1 MLIASSCQ
9 SDKWKEIEIIS
20 PDNKDTISIITIE
33 DKRYIFNGGS
43 DKIPKKN
50 YALLNLRNVT
60 ELGDEIGICW
70 DKDGF
75 KWKLNSF
82 YSELISN
89 GLDTT
94 NFYVQKKLL
103 LDERGIPDNKEYF
116 KKSCVVIYP
125 RANII
130 RPNNGAVLKYK

>member
-60 ELGDEIGICW
+60 ELGD
-70 DKDGF
+70 
-75 KWKLNSF
+75 
-82 YSELISN
+82 
-89 GLDTT
+89 TT